1 MSRHN
6 HNNAPMTLVIRGNKD
21 ALQSLRK
28 ELRIIAIRKDVT
40 LSSLILSILLN
51 YVAAQTTTDQSTNE
65 SADHA

>member
-6 HNNAPMTLVIRGNKD
+6 PNNAPMTLVIRGNKE

-28 ELRIIAIRKDVT
+28 ELRIIAIRKDVS

-51 YVAAQTTTDQSTNE
+51 YVAAQTTSEEARQ
-65 SADHA
+65 